1 MNKPIRVLIADDHE
15 VVREGLRMI
24 LETKDDFE
32 VVAEAGDGAEAVAL
46 SQKLRP
52 HVVLMDL
59 RMPRMDGLEAIE
71 HIKDHQPE
79 VAVVI
84 LTTYD
89 EDDLMVRGL
98 RAGAVGYL
106 LKDTNRQSLFNALRA
121 AAQGEALLAPEVIAR
136 ILAEQEKEA
145 GIRAE
150 AAEHQIS
157 LTDREEEVLTWVA
170 RGATSKK
177 VAQQLGIT
185 ERTVKAHL
193 TSIFNKLGVDSRAAA
208 VAVAMQQDM
217 LPNNLTDPH

>member
-177 VAQQLGIT
+177 VAQHLGIT